1 MLVTLIAPRGFP
13 TLTTCLILLLGMGLI
28 QSCSWQPPAEAML
41 EDYLQR
47 LARVLRQP
55 QVEPQR
61 QSLKRMPPPREL
73 RVRLEPIRINLI
85 EFWGFRDCGLT
96 PILSERNS
104 ILGRVMPD
112 SRHLHMDGRI
122 LLQLEHC
129 KSELEDPELLAL
141 ARALAEKK
149 QAQWPGRYWNASVA
163 APEMQ
168 SFWSPSRG
176 SLKPRNNISF
186 RASRNALAYLTA
198 LPKRLEENRW
208 PAIENLEKQYQT
220 LEQQPQGGKLLQ
232 SLQISLDYLKA
243 ANGLLTGAIENR
255 SLCPQGLV
263 YKELD
268 YARQVMAERFVGKLQ
283 PWFAQLD
290 RGAHTLFLEYQQLVG
305 QQSPELQTKIQ
316 PFLNWMQRLHS
327 DFQQQNRKHVAHWQQ
342 LFRGCGREA
351 IAS

>member
-1 MLVTLIAPRGFP
+1 MPVTLIAPRGFH
-13 TLTTCLILLLGMGLI
+13 TFATRLILLLGMVLI
-28 QSCSWQPPAEAML
+28 QSCSWHSPAEAML
-41 EDYLQR
+41 DDYLQR

-61 QSLKRMPPPREL
+61 LSPKRMPPPREL
-73 RVRLEPIRINLI
+73 RVELEPIRINLI
-85 EFWGFRDCGLT
+85 EFWDFRNCGLT

-122 LLQLEHC
+122 LLQLEYC
-129 KSELEDPELLAL
+129 KAELEDPELLAL
-141 ARALAEKK
+141 ARELADKK

-168 SFWSPSRG
+168 SFWSPSQG
-176 SLKPRNNISF
+176 QLAPENKASF
-186 RASRNALAYLTA
+186 RSSQSALTYLTR
-198 LPKRLEENRW
+198 LPKRLKQNRW
-208 PAIENLEKQYQT
+208 PEIKELEQHYQT

-232 SLQISLDYLKA
+232 SLQMSLDYLNA
-243 ANGLLTGAIENR
+243 ANRLLAKAIENR

-268 YARQVMAERFVGKLQ
+268 YARQVMTERYVGKLQ

-290 RGAHTLFLEYQQLVG
+290 RGAQTLLLDYQQLVR
-305 QQSPELQTKIQ
+305 QQSPELQPRIR
-316 PFLNWMQRLHS
+316 PFLNWMQDLHS
-327 DFQQQNRKHVAHWQQ
+327 DFQQQNRQHVAHWQQ
-342 LFRGCGREA
+342 LFRDCDREA
-351 IAS
+351 IAP

>member
-1 MLVTLIAPRGFP
+1 MPVTLIAPRGFP

-28 QSCSWQPPAEAML
+28 QSCSWYSPAEAML
-41 EDYLQR
+41 DDYLQR

-73 RVRLEPIRINLI
+73 RVELEPIRINLI

-122 LLQLEHC
+122 LLQLDYC

-141 ARALAEKK
+141 ARELADRK

-168 SFWSPSRG
+168 GFWSPSHG
-176 SLKPRNNISF
+176 QLDTGKKISF
-186 RASRNALAYLTA
+186 RSSQSALAYLTG
-198 LPKRLEENRW
+198 LPKRLEQNRW
-208 PAIENLEKQYQT
+208 PEINELEQHYQT

-232 SLQISLDYLKA
+232 SLQLSLDYLKA
-243 ANGLLTGAIENR
+243 ANHLLAKAIENR
-255 SLCPQGLV
+255 SLCPKGLV

-268 YARQVMAERFVGKLQ
+268 YARQVMTEGFAGKLQ
-283 PWFAQLD
+283 PWFAQLN
-290 RGAHTLFLEYQQLVG
+290 RGAQALLPEYQQLVR
-305 QQSPELQTKIQ
+305 QQSPELQSRIR
-316 PFLNWMQRLHS
+316 PFLNWMQNLHS
-327 DFQQQNRKHVAHWQQ
+327 DFQQQNRQHVAHWQQ
-342 LFRGCGREA
+342 LFRDCDRKA
-351 IAS
+351 LDS